1 VGARR
6 ESGQTELSGSADTP
20 TRAAGGAR
28 SGAPSGRTLFVTG
41 KLAAPALRAT
51 LASMAPDFEYEI
63 AVMRITVAALMTTSW
78 IARHVTEWRGRH
90 LDETDGFER
99 IVIPGLCEGD
109 LRLIEDRLGIKA
121 EKGPGDLR
129 DLPEYFGQAAA
140 RAEYGGY
147 DIRIFAEINNVPYLA
162 REEVLRLARYYQ
174 DSGADVID
182 LGCSLD
188 RKLPDVAELV
198 ALVKAHGV
206 AVSIDTFD
214 RQEILAADRGGVDY
228 VLSVNGTNLEVAGD
242 LHCTVVVIPDFGHG
256 LETLDR
262 NIAQLQRVGRPFIV
276 DPIIEPIPVG
286 FAAALDRYVQV
297 RARYPAAEMLM
308 GIGNITELTDADTT
322 GVNALLIGF
331 CQELGIRNVLTTEVI
346 EWARGAVR
354 EVDVARRLMYAA
366 HRRGVIPKHLDDRL
380 LTVKDARPK
389 YSTEPELRALQ
400 AAITDPNFRIYTT
413 RDAICVFNNDL
424 FVSGTDIQA
433 LFDQLGVEAP
443 SHAFYLGK
451 ELMKARLALLLGK
464 TYVQEQPLRWG
475 YLTPEG
481 DESRHGRVRL
491 EGRKRR

>member
-1 VGARR
+1 VA
-6 ESGQTELSGSADTP
+6 P
-20 TRAAGGAR
+20 T
-28 SGAPSGRTLFVTG
+28 GRTLFVTG

-51 LASMAPDFEYEI
+51 LASMTPDFGYEI
-63 AVMRITVAALMTTSW
+63 AVMRITVAALMTTTW
-78 IARHVTEWRGRH
+78 IARHLKEWSARR
-90 LDETDGFER
+90 LPEAEGFER

-109 LRLIEDRLGIKA
+109 PRIIEDRLGIKA

-129 DLPEYFGQAAA
+129 DLPEFFGLAAL
-140 RAEYGGY
+140 RQEYGGY
-147 DIRIFAEINNVPYLA
+147 DIRIFAEINNIPYLP
-162 REEVLRLARYYQ
+162 RDEVLRLAQYFQ
-174 DSGADVID
+174 ESGADVID

-188 RKLPDVAELV
+188 RKLEDVAELV
-198 ALVKAHGV
+198 ALLKARGV

-214 RQEILAADRGGVDY
+214 KQEILAADRAGVDY
-228 VLSVNGTNLEVAGD
+228 VLSVNGANLEIAGD
-242 LHCTVVVIPDFGHG
+242 LHCTVVVIPDFGQG
-256 LETLDR
+256 LDTLDR
-262 NIAQLQRVGRPFIV
+262 NIAELERVGRPYIV

-297 RARYPAAEMLM
+297 RARYPRAEMLM
-308 GIGNITELTDADTT
+308 GIGNITELTDADST

-346 EWARGAVR
+346 PWARGAVR

-366 HRRGVIPKHLDDRL
+366 QQRGVIPKHLDDRL

-389 YSTEPELRALQ
+389 HSTEAELRALQ

-413 RDAICVFNNDL
+413 PEAICVFNNRL
-424 FVSGTDIQA
+424 FVTGTDIQT
-433 LFDQLGVEAP
+433 LFDQLDVETP

-475 YLTPEG
+475 YLTPGG

-491 EGRKRR
+491 EGRTRR